1 MSAIPGF
8 CIACQVQRVA
18 WSAPRVDYCYRCLPG
33 GPFTPPPCTACGNAD
48 EYFSQGLCA
57 ECHPA
62 SPKARHSC
70 RDCLAWGVLAAHSHR
85 CWGCRGWRARYPVG
99 QCPYCERTLPLG
111 VAGACRLCWRQGLYL
126 REGHEA
132 LDLPTANRAGQQLY
146 LANLEQQRAVSKAAL
161 LSRRAAEI
169 RSLRERT
176 RGREKNAGSRRSA
189 GHSAG
194 FTPVPDR
201 QYPLFWMPRDT
212 SALMM
217 KRREPA
223 PVPAMDRHLHQ
234 VLAEHAAR
242 HGWSVKQTAD
252 VHLTLRSLQAC
263 QDTPGAAITA
273 SEVQRLRANGGT
285 VQSTLEVLAAAGL
298 LEDDR
303 TPQLRRLFE
312 RYTADLSVAMTS
324 QLETWYRIMTE
335 GSTRPPRRKPRH
347 PGTVKNHIVW
357 MTPALRAFAA
367 DGFDTLAAVEAR
379 DVLRV
384 LPASGVARTTMD
396 QGLRSLFSVLK
407 SQKLIFANPMGR
419 IPSAKVAHN
428 IPLPLDTDAIRAALD
443 DPDPAKA
450 LAVALVAF
458 HALTLAEIHRIQ
470 LTDLRDGHLHL
481 GPRRIPLAAPVRV
494 RLAAYLDHRARRWPD
509 TLNPH
514 LLINNKNA
522 PRTRPVGPQYP
533 WAGLPIQPQ
542 ELRED
547 RILHEI
553 HATGGDVRRICD
565 LFGMSVDG
573 ALRYTTALEHP
584 ELRQNPDTPG
594 TPGS

>member
-1 MSAIPGF
+1 
-8 CIACQVQRVA
+8 V
-18 WSAPRVDYCYRCLPG
+18 
-33 GPFTPPPCTACGNAD
+33 
-48 EYFSQGLCA
+48 
-57 ECHPA
+57 
-62 SPKARHSC
+62 
-70 RDCLAWGVLAAHSHR
+70 
-85 CWGCRGWRARYPVG
+85 
-99 QCPYCERTLPLG
+99 
-111 VAGACRLCWRQGLYL
+111 YL
-126 REGHEA
+126 REGREA
-132 LDLPTANRAGQQLY
+132 LDLQAANRAGQQLFI
-146 LANLEQQRAVSKAAL
+146 ANLEQQRKVSKAAL

-169 RSLRERT
+169 RDLRQRT
-176 RGREKNAGSRRSA
+176 RAREKDTGSRRR
-189 GHSAG
+189 GEQSAG

-217 KRREPA
+217 KRREPV

-242 HGWSVKQTAD
+242 HGWSVKQTTD
-252 VHLTLRSLQAC
+252 VHLTLRSLQTC
-263 QDTPGAAITA
+263 QDTPGAPIAA
-273 SEVQRLRANGGT
+273 SEVQQLRVNGGT

-298 LEDDR
+298 LQEDR
-303 TPQLRRLFE
+303 TPALRLLFE
-312 RYTADLSVAMTS
+312 RYTADLPAAMTS

-347 PGTVKNHIVW
+347 PGTVRNHIRW

-367 DGFDTLAAVEAR
+367 VGIDTLAAVDTR

-407 SQKLIFANPMGR
+407 SRRLIFANPMGR
-419 IPSAKVAHN
+419 IPPAKVAHN
-428 IPLPLDTDAIRAALD
+428 IPLPLDTDAIRAVLD

-458 HALTLAEIHRIQ
+458 HALTLPQIHAIQ
-470 LTDLRDGHLHL
+470 LTDLRDGYLHL
-481 GPRRIPLAAPVRV
+481 DRRRIPLAAPVRV

-533 WAGLPIQPQ
+533 WVGLPIQPQ
-542 ELRED
+542 QLRED

-565 LFGMSVDG
+565 LFGMSVEG
-573 ALRYTTALEHP
+573 ALRYATALEHP
-584 ELRQNPDTPG
+584 DLRQNPDTAG
-594 TPGS
+594 TPGSRTHDIS